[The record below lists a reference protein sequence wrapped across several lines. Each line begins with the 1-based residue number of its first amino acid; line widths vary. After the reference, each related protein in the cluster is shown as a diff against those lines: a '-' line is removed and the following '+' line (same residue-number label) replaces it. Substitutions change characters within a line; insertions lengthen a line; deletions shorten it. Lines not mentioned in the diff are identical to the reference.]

1 MTEQGGR
8 AGAVEGLDL
17 TKPPKYC
24 PQCQK
29 SDVKSKVK
37 KFRMSDGSLVIMC
50 KSDKV
55 ICEPWSSFMSDLDNQ
70 TMQVYTKLMRYTSP

>member
-1 MTEQGGR
+1 MAELGGR
-8 AGAVEGLDL
+8 AVEGLDL
-17 TKPPKYC
+17 AKPPKYC

-29 SDVKSKVK
+29 SEVKSKVK

-55 ICEPWSSFMSDLDNQ
+55 ILDMVFVDVCFSWGSKQFGNSG
-70 TMQVYTKLMRYTSP
+70 MN